1 MRRMASQIRN
11 QGDSWSMLEPRWR
24 WLHPMKWW
32 HAAERCWT
40 SVKRIAQWLYN
51 IIIYYIESLESEWRN
66 KHLPLSSPVGSD
78 MGHGSDPL
86 SVWSLHVLWIVG
98 QGNCAKPGWATRPLR
113 FSPQISYVWSCFW
126 TDPCTPLVQ
135 HVLHLQRMR
144 ANVLGLSGWLY
155 RTLRARRPV
164 LLPLGWTW
172 AWRLSQL
179 SRVVPKV
186 WTAGLQAAKW
196 PELIVF
202 HNTPALF
209 IWKTHT
215 PQWLG
220 WNCSHW

>member
-1 MRRMASQIRN
+1 MLNINKKNCPVIRVIRIRMKEQA
-11 QGDSWSMLEPRWR
+11 P
-24 WLHPMKWW
+24 
-32 HAAERCWT
+32 
-40 SVKRIAQWLYN
+40 
-51 IIIYYIESLESEWRN
+51 
-66 KHLPLSSPVGSD
+66 SPVGSD
-78 MGHGSDPL
+78 MGHGSDPV

-113 FSPQISYVWSCFW
+113 FSPKISYFWSCFW

-196 PELIVF
+196 PEFIVF
-202 HNTPALF
+202 HNTQHCSSERL
-209 IWKTHT
+209 THLNDSGEIVHT
-215 PQWLG
+215 DRFWHA
-220 WNCSHW
+220 CSGTLRYQVREPTLNQHIRDRPFERHIS

>member
-1 MRRMASQIRN
+1 MQ
-11 QGDSWSMLEPRWR
+11 Q
-24 WLHPMKWW
+24 
-32 HAAERCWT
+32 AERCWT
-40 SVKRIAQWLYN
+40 SIKRIAQ
-51 IIIYYIESLESEWRN
+51 SLVIRIRMKEQA
-66 KHLPLSSPVGSD
+66 PSPVGSD
-78 MGHGSDPL
+78 MGHGSDPV

-113 FSPQISYVWSCFW
+113 FSPKISYFWSCFW

-196 PELIVF
+196 PEFIVF